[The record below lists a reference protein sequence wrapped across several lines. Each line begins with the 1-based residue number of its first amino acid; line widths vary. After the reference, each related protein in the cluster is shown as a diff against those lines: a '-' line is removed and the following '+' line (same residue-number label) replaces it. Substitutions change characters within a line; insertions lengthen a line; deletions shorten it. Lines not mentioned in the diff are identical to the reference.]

1 MTLHKQKEKGRLH
14 SNKKNTYTQNLP
26 KKNAENNKLRNRH
39 IRIAVDTTLMF
50 FPPPMASA
58 MWWELKPYSFMYTHF
73 KHHLA
78 ATIVSPPM
86 GIQEIS
92 G

>member
-1 MTLHKQKEKGRLH
+1 
-14 SNKKNTYTQNLP
+14 
-26 KKNAENNKLRNRH
+26 
-39 IRIAVDTTLMF
+39 MF
-50 FPPPMASA
+50 YPPPMASA

-73 KHHLA
+73 KRHLA

-86 GIQEIS
+86 GIQEVA